1 MSDEY
6 TGEDRRKKEL
16 LTEHRLSV
24 IETHIPQIHDRIQEI
39 KDDLKSEGEQT
50 RTTITGCVSALTV
63 EIVEVK
69 KRVSVIE
76 MFKIKVVNRVK
87 GAAWVISSL
96 GVSTIIGIV
105 YKIFHHGKDLPK

>member
-50 RTTITGCVSALTV
+50 RTTITGCVSELTA
-63 EIVEVK
+63 EVK
-69 KRVSVIE
+69 ANRKRL
-76 MFKIKVVNRVK
+76 
-87 GAAWVISSL
+87 SSL
-96 GVSTIIGIV
+96 EHWRTALIAGWAGLVAWWKYEAHFKG
-105 YKIFHHGKDLPK
+105 